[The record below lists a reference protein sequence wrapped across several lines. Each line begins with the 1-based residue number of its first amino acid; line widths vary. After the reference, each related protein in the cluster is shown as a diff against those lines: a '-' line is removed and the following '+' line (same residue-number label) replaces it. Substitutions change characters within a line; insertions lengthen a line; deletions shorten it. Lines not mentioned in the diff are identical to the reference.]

1 MNRIKPRAGSRLSAA
16 GLALILALGLYSCQS
31 RSDQVLPETSGS
43 ASAEKPASQA
53 DTLSPGA
60 GVSTLVTDSGSS
72 FQGREITVH
81 RFAGSGAGKILIV
94 GGIHGN
100 EPESEIFAS
109 ALVKYL
115 QSLEPGILNKSLVVV
130 PLLNPDGRIANTR
143 KNARGIDPN
152 RNFPTRDFSVGDPK
166 HKYYGG
172 AQAGSEP
179 ETRFLIAL
187 MEREKPE
194 LLVMLHT
201 PYNFINSDADPQ
213 GLGSRLAK
221 ALGMEYHASM
231 DYPTPGSVGT
241 YFGKERG
248 LPVITVEFPPRADV
262 WARYGEKLL
271 GVLLEKGGE

>member
-1 MNRIKPRAGSRLSAA
+1 MNRNKTATLIRL
-16 GLALILALGLYSCQS
+16 GTALLVLALGACSC
-31 RSDQVLPETSGS
+31 RARLDQASLETGQAEASEQPAKQTGTE
-43 ASAEKPASQA
+43 ASAPA
-53 DTLSPGA
+53 PGA
-60 GVSTLVTDSGSS
+60 PFLEPGKS

-81 RFAGSGAGKILIV
+81 RFAGSGSGKILIV

-109 ALVKYL
+109 ALVQHL
-115 QSLEPGILNKSLVVV
+115 RGLEPGSLSKSLVVV

-143 KNARGIDPN
+143 KNARGVDPN

-179 ETRFLIAL
+179 ETQFLIAL

-201 PYNFINSDADPQ
+201 PYDFINSDGDTQ
-213 GLGSRLAK
+213 GLGPGLAK
-221 ALGMEYHASM
+221 TLGMEYHASM

-248 LPVITVEFPPRADV
+248 VPVITVEFPSRADV
-262 WARYGEKLL
+262 WARYGKKMLKF
-271 GVLLEKGGE
+271 LLEAGGD